1 MITTLPNVRG
11 FALKGK
17 AARTD
22 HTFGQVFDVRLQT
35 N

>member
-11 FALKGK
+11 FALKGE

-22 HTFGQVFDVRLQT
+22 RTFGQVFDVRSHI

>member
-11 FALKGK
+11 FALKGE

-22 HTFGQVFDVRLQT
+22 RALGQVFDVRLQT

>member
-1 MITTLPNVRG
+1 MITTLPNLRG
-11 FALKGK
+11 FALKGE

-22 HTFGQVFDVRLQT
+22 RTFGQVFDVRPQT